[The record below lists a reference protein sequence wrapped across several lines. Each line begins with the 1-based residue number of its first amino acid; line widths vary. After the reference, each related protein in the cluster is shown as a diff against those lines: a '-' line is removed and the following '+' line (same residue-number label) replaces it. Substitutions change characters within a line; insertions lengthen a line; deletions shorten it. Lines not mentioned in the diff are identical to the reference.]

1 MSPDGTARDDHPDNP
16 PQWLEAYRGL
26 TAEECRE
33 LAQRQQRP
41 IRVIGADSVVT
52 AEFVAQRLT
61 VQVGQAGQVVDIYH
75 G

>member
-1 MSPDGTARDDHPDNP
+1 MSHDGSAADDQFTSP

-26 TAEECRE
+26 TVQECHE
-33 LAQRQQRP
+33 LAHRQQRP

-61 VQVGQAGQVVDIYH
+61 VQVGQAEQVVDIYH

>member
-1 MSPDGTARDDHPDNP
+1 MSPDETATEDHLNDAS
-16 PQWLEAYRGL
+16 QWLEAYRGL
-26 TAEECRE
+26 TTEECRE
-33 LAQRQQRP
+33 LAQREQRP

-61 VQVGQAGQVVDIYH
+61 VQVGQADQVVAIYH

>member
-1 MSPDGTARDDHPDNP
+1 MA
-16 PQWLEAYRGL
+16 QWRLEAYRGL

-33 LAQRQQRP
+33 LAHRQQRP
-41 IRVIGADSVVT
+41 IRVIGAGSVVT

-61 VQVGQAGQVVDIYH
+61 VQVGQAEQVVDIYH